1 MGKLGSDLKLAGR
14 MATALFITLLR
25 VRQTRRKM
33 MFAVS
38 ISAMLFAFAGI
49 TFLDRF
55 LTEHPLIFT
64 FYWFLCVAQ
73 VLFMLLLAV
82 YDFAAVKGEHSVRS
96 DRELAA
102 VLKDIEDSAR
112 ANAEPREDDKN

>member
-1 MGKLGSDLKLAGR
+1 MGKLRSDMKLAGR

-55 LTEHPLIFT
+55 LTDHPLIFA

-73 VLFMLLLAV
+73 VLFMLMLAV
-82 YDFAAVKGEHSVRS
+82 YDFAAVKGEHNVRS
-96 DRELAA
+96 DRELTA
-102 VLKDIEDSAR
+102 VLKDIEDTAR
-112 ANAEPREDDKN
+112 AKAKPRDDDKD